1 MNVLL
6 AEDDALLARSACL
19 GLAQRGFVVDWVT
32 TLGEIRPAL
41 ERGDH
46 RCLLLD
52 LGLPDGDGLQLLANL
67 RKEGRNIPVV
77 IITARSELE
86 MRIRGLELGADD
98 YLTKPYS
105 LDELAARIRAVVRR
119 GEGRANNL
127 LECGRVSFDPA
138 SGEARCGGRPV
149 RLSAAEQRLLR
160 YFMENPRQVLSR
172 ERLLRALRGES
183 DEEVASNLLD
193 VHIHHLRRKLGRSA
207 IRTVRGMGYL
217 FTGDDEGA

>member
-32 TLGEIRPAL
+32 SLGEIRPAL
-41 ERGDH
+41 EGGEH

-77 IITARSELE
+77 IITARSEVE

-119 GEGRANNL
+119 GEGRASNL
-127 LECGRVSFDPA
+127 LECGQVSFDPA
-138 SGEARCGGRPV
+138 SGEARRGGRLV

-193 VHIHHLRRKLGRSA
+193 VHIHHLRRKLGRDA

-217 FTGDDEGA
+217 FTGEDEGA